1 MANKKKTAIVLGA
14 TGLTGNI
21 LLYKLLIDERYNKV
35 KVFTRK
41 PLENNN
47 SKIDEVIC
55 DLLELNKVKDEFY
68 GDEVFCCIG
77 TTTNK
82 TPNKGLYRKIDFGI
96 PVSSALL
103 CKENK
108 IPTFLV
114 MSSLGANA
122 KSSIFY
128 NKTKGEMENAVLDQD
143 IKNTFILRPSIIN
156 GNRNEERAGEKIGI
170 VLMKI
175 IQPLLIGGIRKY
187 RAINAEDIATA
198 MIELA
203 NNKNDQQ
210 IILSDEIQHI
220 SDKKY

>member
-1 MANKKKTAIVLGA
+1 
-14 TGLTGNI
+14 
-21 LLYKLLIDERYNKV
+21 
-35 KVFTRK
+35 
-41 PLENNN
+41 
-47 SKIDEVIC
+47 
-55 DLLELNKVKDEFY
+55 
-68 GDEVFCCIG
+68 
-77 TTTNK
+77 
-82 TPNKGLYRKIDFGI
+82 
-96 PVSSALL
+96 
-103 CKENK
+103 
-108 IPTFLV
+108 
-114 MSSLGANA
+114 
-122 KSSIFY
+122 
-128 NKTKGEMENAVLDQD
+128 MENAVLNQD